1 MCVLVG
7 IYRFVQANRNR
18 DYRHTTQQRDK
29 TMIVRLQEKKKQTTY
44 FLLYL
49 PLVQLVLD
57 QPV

>member
-7 IYRFVQANRNR
+7 IYRFVQANRHR

-29 TMIVRLQEKKKQTTY
+29 TMIVRLQKKQNKTY